1 MVFIGENVK
10 GLLTMGNGQIFDSII
25 EDFSR
30 CGYDV
35 FFQLVNAKNFG
46 VPQDRERVIITGFR
60 KDLRI
65 KSFEIPP
72 YEGEIMTL
80 KQAIG
85 DVPEAKPEEIC
96 DAPYSSRFMS
106 RNRKRDWNQVSYTIP
121 AMAKQVAIWPGS
133 PDMIKLD
140 KDKWIFGD
148 GYTRRLSYKE
158 AALIQTFPDNIKF
171 AGDLTSKYKQI
182 GNAVPVKL
190 AEHVANSVRPILERF
205 TEG

>member
-1 MVFIGENVK
+1 
-10 GLLTMGNGQIFDSII
+10 MGNGQIFDSII

-121 AMAKQVAIWPGS
+121 AMAKQVARARIS
-133 PDMIKLD
+133 
-140 KDKWIFGD
+140 
-148 GYTRRLSYKE
+148 GY
-158 AALIQTFPDNIKF
+158 D
-171 AGDLTSKYKQI
+171 
-182 GNAVPVKL
+182 
-190 AEHVANSVRPILERF
+190 
-205 TEG
+205 